1 MVLYGIFFLYLYN
14 IYTHCLVCQQ
24 RLLMGF
30 YMKLNIKISKMGIL
44 MPHLLIVDF
53 KQFFGFFWF
62 FKWCCNKVVF
72 KKMNY

>member
-1 MVLYGIFFLYLYN
+1 MMNPLIVIMRMMVLYGIFFCICI
-14 IYTHCLVCQQ
+14 IYIHCLVCQQ

-53 KQFFGFFWF
+53 KQFFGFLSG
-62 FKWCCNKVVF
+62 VVI
-72 KKMNY
+72 K